1 MDDDGAPWNE
11 WSASDVASKLVDDD
25 GGLRS
30 ARLARERGASRER
43 LRKERAKLKDHIK
56 RVAGRKAC
64 DVGRA
69 DYDAVIAA
77 QDRLPG
83 LDEELKSLARDE
95 RAAAAAALRA
105 DHAAAEALR
114 RAGVAR
120 RLGGDE
126 RHVARQGVAA
136 RRSLACRLDGIRGD
150 AAVRAAKGCEIPNF
164 KGSDL
169 GRVPLVSADFW
180 TSDHLSERSRSV
192 DAFSGTRVR
201 GTLTLKRR

>member
-95 RAAAAAALRA
+95 RAA
-105 DHAAAEALR
+105 
-114 RAGVAR
+114 
-120 RLGGDE
+120 
-126 RHVARQGVAA
+126 
-136 RRSLACRLDGIRGD
+136 
-150 AAVRAAKGCEIPNF
+150 P
-164 KGSDL
+164 
-169 GRVPLVSADFW
+169 
-180 TSDHLSERSRSV
+180 SERVSLSRGGGGEPRAVS
-192 DAFSGTRVR
+192 R
-201 GTLTLKRR
+201 GSR